1 MPQAILP
8 HDIEVLLRELNQ
20 DFMGWADPP
29 GRLSRALERDEF
41 VLYAQ
46 PILSLRDGQNFPMAE
61 VLVRLQ
67 EDEAA
72 FLPSGGFLPLFEHF
86 QMSPQLDL
94 WVARQSVARLARKPR
109 VPCLCIN
116 LSSQTLSDQAFLRGL
131 QSELERAKVPP
142 RSLVVEIGEHD
153 VLDRPELVTAF
164 IAALRAVG
172 CRIAISGFGRR
183 SVSLSALT
191 TMRPDFV
198 KVDGGIVRSL
208 HFGQSSRKKL
218 SAMVGIAKAVGF
230 ELIGEGVEV
239 AETLTHLRDAGV
251 DYAQGFGI
259 QVPAPISLIIDH

>member
-1 MPQAILP
+1 MPQTDLP
-8 HDIEVLLRELNQ
+8 HDVEVLLRELNQ
-20 DFMGWADPP
+20 DFMGWDDPP
-29 GRLSRALERDEF
+29 RRLSRALERNEF

-46 PILSLRDGQNFPMAE
+46 PIMALRDGQNFPMAE
-61 VLVRLQ
+61 VLLRLQ
-67 EDEAA
+67 EDEAD
-72 FLPSGGFLPLFEHF
+72 FLPPGGFLPLFEHF

-116 LSSQTLSDQAFLRGL
+116 LSSQTLSDQAFVPGL

-142 RSLVVEIGEHD
+142 RALVVELSEHD
-153 VLDRPELVTAF
+153 VLDRPDLVGAF
-164 IAALRAVG
+164 MAALRAVG

-208 HFGQSSRKKL
+208 RAGQSSQKKL
-218 SAMVGIAKAVGF
+218 NAMVGTAKALGF

-239 AETLTHLRDAGV
+239 AETLAQLREAGV

-259 QVPAPISLIIDH
+259 QVPAPISLIIEH